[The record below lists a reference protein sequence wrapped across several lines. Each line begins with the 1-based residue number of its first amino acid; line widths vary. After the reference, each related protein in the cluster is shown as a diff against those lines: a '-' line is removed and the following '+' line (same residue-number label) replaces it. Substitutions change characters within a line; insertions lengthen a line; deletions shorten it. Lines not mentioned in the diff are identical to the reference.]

1 MCGSVCEEFGL
12 KLKIDGH
19 SELTSH
25 QLNDFRVRKK
35 MRSEMTQMRSEMT
48 QMRSEMTQMRS
59 EMMQMQQSI
68 ESLQSTVES
77 LVSAQ
82 AQMQKQMNDNNMA
95 TQARIKSLGDQMAA
109 FIRSQSSR
117 KRKAETETDS
127 EAESEDHAC
136 GTR

>member
-35 MRSEMTQMRSEMT
+35 MRSEMTQMRG
-48 QMRSEMTQMRS
+48 